1 MKMRTLKMAS
11 GQIANG
17 GQSFGAK
24 LEALLPV
31 MGSLTKECIQGVYL
45 HMCI

>member
-1 MKMRTLKMAS
+1 MAS

-17 GQSFGAK
+17 GGQKSFGAK